1 MDVRDRHASLRRRGV
16 MPDGE
21 ADLVGSS
28 PESVE
33 RGNIDEVYFPTSR
46 NVETYAMFQAC
57 LSSGLISRAHKL
69 MQEMRSDTH
78 LSLIHI

>member
-33 RGNIDEVYFPTSR
+33 RVNIDEVYFPTSR

-69 MQEMRSDTH
+69 MQEM